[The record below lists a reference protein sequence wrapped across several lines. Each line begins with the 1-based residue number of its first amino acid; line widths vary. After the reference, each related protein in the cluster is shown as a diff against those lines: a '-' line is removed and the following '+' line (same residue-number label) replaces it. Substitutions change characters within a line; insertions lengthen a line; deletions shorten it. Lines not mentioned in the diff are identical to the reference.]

1 MNFIAFLSFIIL
13 IITILTLVFG
23 VITYFMYKARE
34 KKNSSATFSYEEVLE
49 EEEIDYIFFTQVSE
63 NQSASLIT

>member
-34 KKNSSATFSYEEVLE
+34 KKNSSAASSYEGILE
-49 EEEIDYIFFTQVSE
+49 EEEVNYIFFTQISE
-63 NQSASLIT
+63 N